1 MLNFLNKIRE
11 APKKTILLNFH
22 NLPHDSS
29 SGWVHQNSL
38 VRSIW
43 IKKLINNH
51 IYQQSN
57 MKILLFNLIIRTH
70 TLACGRP
77 IMRWVISIHRL
88 HTERLWPSTGWFGL
102 AGQARICVC
111 APRHTHCDPFNI
123 RPTCNCFRADS
134 SWLLLDSLV
143 TTRFGLERISWTNY
157 FEVVDRRADLA
168 VVNTFES
175 RSYSS

>member
-1 MLNFLNKIRE
+1 MLNFPDKRKHQKITCL
-11 APKKTILLNFH
+11 PNFH

-29 SGWVHQNSL
+29 PGWVHQNSS
-38 VRSIW
+38 VWSIW
-43 IKKLINNH
+43 ITKLMNNH

-57 MKILLFNLIIRTH
+57 MKMLLYNLIIRTH

-77 IMRWVISIHRL
+77 IMRRVISLHRL
-88 HTERLWPSTGWFGL
+88 HTERLWPSTEWFGL
-102 AGQARICVC
+102 AGQARTCVC

-123 RPTCNCFRADS
+123 RPTSNCFRADS

-143 TTRFGLERISWTNY
+143 TTRFGLERISWANY
-157 FEVVDRRADLA
+157 FEVVDRRFDLA
-168 VVNTFES
+168 DVNTFES

>member
-1 MLNFLNKIRE
+1 MLNVPDKIRE
-11 APKKTILLNFH
+11 APKITCLTNFH
-22 NLPHDSS
+22 NFPHDSS
-29 SGWVHQNSL
+29 PGWVHQNSL

-43 IKKLINNH
+43 ITKLINNQ

-57 MKILLFNLIIRTH
+57 MKILLYNLIIPH
-70 TLACGRP
+70 PGMWAAC
-77 IMRWVISIHRL
+77 MRRVISLHRL
-88 HTERLWPSTGWFGL
+88 HTERLWPSTEWFGL

-111 APRHTHCDPFNI
+111 APRHTHRDPFNI
-123 RPTCNCFRADS
+123 RPTSNCFRPDS

-143 TTRFGLERISWTNY
+143 TTRFSLERISWANY

-168 VVNTFES
+168 GVNTFES